1 MNMGGGIMICSM
13 SETAKML
20 GYYKV
25 EAKSDVPRTGN
36 KELSAQFEAMSDEEL
51 QHLVDAGKLK
61 APA

>member
-1 MNMGGGIMICSM
+1 MICSM